1 MPTGYDQALLESARA
16 GDARALETLLVLAQ
30 PDIRR
35 YARKSCALAEDA
47 DEAVQTALL
56 AVHRHIAD
64 LRALASFSGW
74 MLAIVKRECIRLGKL
89 SLRFLP
95 GADMDT
101 DARFARMPAE
111 ELRIDVANAI
121 QSLPEGYRDIVLL
134 RDFEELT
141 IDGIAERL
149 ALTREAVKAR
159 LHRARKLLREYLS
172 A

>member
-1 MPTGYDQALLESARA
+1 MAAAYDALLLESARA
-16 GDARALETLLVLAQ
+16 GDSRALETLLVQAQ

-35 YARKSCALAEDA
+35 YARKSCALSEDA
-47 DEAVQTALL
+47 DEAVQAALL
-56 AVHRHIAD
+56 AVHRHIGG

-74 MLAIVKRECIRLGKL
+74 MLAIVKRECMRLGKL

-95 GADMDT
+95 GVDIDS
-101 DARFARMPAE
+101 DARFARMPAH

-121 QSLPEGYRDIVLL
+121 QSLPVAYRDIVLL

-141 IDGIAERL
+141 IDGIAGKL
-149 ALTREAVKAR
+149 GLTREAVKAR

>member
-1 MPTGYDQALLESARA
+1 MARTYDRLLLESART
-16 GDARALETLLVLAQ
+16 GDARAMEILLVQAQ

-35 YARKSCALAEDA
+35 YARRSCALSEDA
-47 DEAVQTALL
+47 DDAVQAALL
-56 AVHRHIAD
+56 AVHRHLGG

-74 MLAIVKRECIRLGKL
+74 VLAIVKRECIRLGKL

-95 GADMDT
+95 GADLDT

-121 QSLPEGYRDIVLL
+121 QSLPEAYREIVFL

-149 ALTREAVKAR
+149 ELTREAVKAR